1 MLNVVL
7 IYCTKLDLFTKLDIC
22 RKVQKTVSLSTMPS
36 GNITFPARKETMR
49 RAVEEWSKFLK
60 SVQGQGPPPSLTF
73 THHPTNK
80 DLWIAGAY
88 GDDPGVVQ
96 QILEKIKD
104 YVESRGY
111 KAGMLY

>member
-1 MLNVVL
+1 
-7 IYCTKLDLFTKLDIC
+7 
-22 RKVQKTVSLSTMPS
+22 MPS
-36 GNITFPARKETMR
+36 GNITFPARKETMG
-49 RAVEEWSKFLK
+49 RAVEERSKFLK

-104 YVESRGY
+104 YVESRSY

>member
-1 MLNVVL
+1 MKPQTVNNVECCSYLLYKTWL
-7 IYCTKLDLFTKLDIC
+7 IYETRHL
-22 RKVQKTVSLSTMPS
+22 QKSAE
-36 GNITFPARKETMR
+36 NC
-49 RAVEEWSKFLK
+49 K

-111 KAGMLY
+111 KAGMLYW

>member
-1 MLNVVL
+1 M
-7 IYCTKLDLFTKLDIC
+7 
-22 RKVQKTVSLSTMPS
+22 MPF
-36 GNITFPARKETMR
+36 GNITFPARKETMG
-49 RAVEEWSKFLK
+49 RAVEERSKFLK

-80 DLWIAGAY
+80 DLWIACAY

-111 KAGMLY
+111 KAGMLYW